1 MTEEVDPAA
10 MALLAERALAEVR
23 DGAVVGLGSGRA
35 ASAFVRA
42 LGERVRAG
50 FRARGVPTSHD
61 TATLARE
68 VGVPLVGLEA
78 GTLDLTV
85 DGADE
90 VDPVC
95 DLM

>member
-42 LGERVRAG
+42 LGERMRAG

-61 TATLARE
+61 TATPSPARSACPSSASRS
-68 VGVPLVGLEA
+68 GPS
-78 GTLDLTV
+78 T
-85 DGADE
+85 
-90 VDPVC
+90 
-95 DLM
+95 